1 VNSKYEHPL
10 GCDCPS
16 GSYGCDC
23 GTPMAG
29 LDTPLE
35 KTIAIAGLIA
45 TVLAIF
51 VNIRVLTKK

>member
-1 VNSKYEHPL
+1 
-10 GCDCPS
+10 
-16 GSYGCDC
+16 
-23 GTPMAG
+23 MAG